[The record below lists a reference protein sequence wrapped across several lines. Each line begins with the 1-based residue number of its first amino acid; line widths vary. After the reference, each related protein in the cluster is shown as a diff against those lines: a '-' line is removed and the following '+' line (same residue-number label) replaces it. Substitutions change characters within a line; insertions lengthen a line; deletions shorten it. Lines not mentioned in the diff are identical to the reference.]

1 VTYPPPAPGWYPD
14 PSGAAGQ
21 RYWDGKNWGPVAP
34 AAPAAKRRGGARPF
48 LLLAIVGAV
57 VGVLAFVLMNLFFAG
72 GGAFLNV
79 LGFLAF
85 AACICSVVATIV
97 GVIGALSRR
106 IR

>member
-1 VTYPPPAPGWYPD
+1 
-14 PSGAAGQ
+14 
-21 RYWDGKNWGPVAP
+21 
-34 AAPAAKRRGGARPF
+34 
-48 LLLAIVGAV
+48 VGAV

-72 GGAFLNV
+72 GEAFLNV